1 MPSEISRKQASK
13 LAGMISFTGYQETS
27 HARIDHG
34 IVYSKA
40 GNHIDHAKVYD
51 KEHIYVKGYSPL
63 SRTGSI
69 VACPM
74 PVNSPLTR
82 KL

>member
-1 MPSEISRKQASK
+1 
-13 LAGMISFTGYQETS
+13 MISFTGYQETS
-27 HARIDHG
+27 HARIDRG

-51 KEHIYVKGYSPL
+51 KEHVHVKGYSPL
-63 SRTGSI
+63 SRTGST
-69 VACPM
+69 VACPRSID
-74 PVNSPLTR
+74 SPSTR